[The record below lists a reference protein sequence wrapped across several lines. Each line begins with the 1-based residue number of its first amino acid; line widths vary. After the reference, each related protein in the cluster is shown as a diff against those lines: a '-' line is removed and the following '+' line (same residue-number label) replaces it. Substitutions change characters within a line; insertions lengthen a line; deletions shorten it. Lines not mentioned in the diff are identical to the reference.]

1 MATAQQGIMALPE
14 MSQQAA
20 SAAISPDQMAVVD
33 QMRQN
38 LSPKEVSDE
47 LLANASQV
55 DPQAVAE
62 FTAELRELDVPPEI
76 LDLLDRLIDEVLA
89 NPENYEAIKE
99 KYRAQGVTED
109 ILPEEFDAELFG
121 ALNLAIE
128 QLRGE
133 PAGPQAFAKGG
144 IAELKPIAKAMA
156 SYGRNGDTM
165 LAHITPAEAR
175 MLKKRG
181 GSGTI
186 NPVTGLPEFANIFK
200 RIGKAIKKFAGSTVG
215 KLVIGTALFMVAGP
229 AAAQLLTLS
238 SPMAVAGVS
247 GFVAGA
253 GTTLLAG
260 GNLRDALKAGAI
272 GGLTAGAM
280 QGLTGMGPTPAG
292 GAESA
297 AGAAG
302 TTGAGAGAGAGATP
316 LSSAPLSQPLPT
328 LPSAPAMPTLPS
340 AVDPFAGARFAP
352 TSAPMVSAMPPA
364 ASPFE
369 FAGRLDLGA
378 GTRAPTA
385 ANIMAPN
392 VGRDIA
398 VAAPGAAPAASVVP
412 TVSGVQPPVDLSS
425 VAARDAAAQVAGTP
439 QTATQVSSAM
449 RQGFGQGA
457 PTDFLGKAKELYTQ
471 YLSPSG
477 IEAQGIP
484 AAEKAG
490 REAITSLTQRLPDA
504 TPAMK
509 EAAYQAAYK
518 QAMPGMFAKYGPMT
532 AAGLGIMGL
541 AGGFQQREVKS
552 PYSDL
557 FTGGPGSAQDLLAK
571 NPYLYYLQNLPGV
584 TYYGGSVVPPA
595 PPVPPP
601 RYAHGGEV
609 QHFQEGGNV
618 LPSATTIGRE
628 AGLQTPL
635 VGTAAGA
642 PAVAPT
648 PPVGQVGVAAAPFT
662 QVATPATG
670 GYNMYSP
677 AAQNMYYGVVNQGL
691 LGGYQYNPQ
700 TRRNEPVTSLPSVEA
715 PYNTTAP
722 YASLVPAEARATVMP
737 PSPMPR
743 RAPMQF
749 PTGERLAEI
758 EGSYRSLLGR
768 DPDVAGL
775 MAFGSPQ
782 YNLSM
787 EDIRGMML
795 ASPERQRYLAQQAA
809 AQAPAPEAVVK
820 PITVT
825 IPPAPPRAPADP
837 VSGLPRIAAQNV
849 AAVEPTKPIIISST
863 APAGYDYSAAALTTD
878 RERQIND
885 LYRSILNRDAETAGL
900 KYWAGSGL
908 SISEI
913 EAQIRKIAGDI
924 GVPLTIPQN
933 VPVADVS
940 RPVTISSTA
949 PVGYDYAAAPV
960 TNEREQQ
967 INDIYRRVLNRDAE
981 SGGLKHWRD
990 SGLTIP
996 EIEAQVRKIAGD
1008 IGVTVAAPRPVA
1020 SSGGISTIPKTPTG
1034 GVVQRNMG
1042 GIASLAAGGYPRRTG
1057 QIDGPGT
1064 ETSDS
1069 IPAMLSDGE
1078 FVMTAKAVR
1087 GAGGG
1092 DRRKGAKKMYALMHQ
1107 LERNASRG

>member
-20 SAAISPDQMAVVD
+20 SAAISPEQMAAFD
-33 QMRQN
+33 QIRQTV
-38 LSPKEVSDE
+38 SPKEFSDE
-47 LLANASQV
+47 LLSSASQA

-62 FTAELRELDVPPEI
+62 FKQALEEMDVPAEV
-76 LDLLDRLIDEVLA
+76 LDLINQLVDEVLA
-89 NPENYEAIKE
+89 NPENYEAIKQ
-99 KYRAQGVTED
+99 KYLAQGVTDD
-109 ILPEEFDAELFG
+109 ILPEQFDPEFFA
-121 ALNLAIE
+121 ALNVAVD

-144 IAELKPIAKAMA
+144 IAELKPIAKALA

-181 GSGTI
+181 GSGTV
-186 NPVTGLPEFANIFK
+186 NPVTGLPEFFLK
-200 RIGKAIKKFAGSTVG
+200 KVFSKIGNAVKKFTRSTVG
-215 KLVIGTALFMVAGP
+215 RIVTTVALGFLLGP
-229 AAAQLLTLS
+229 AAASMLG
-238 SPMAVAGVS
+238 VGAGTAAGAAIS
-247 GFVAGA
+247 GFVGSAGS
-253 GTTLLAG
+253 TLLAG
-260 GNLRDALKAGAI
+260 GSVRDALKAGAVAGI
-272 GGLTAGAM
+272 TAGTGAALFGDM
-280 QGLTGMGPTPAG
+280 PLTGPAEMTAKEAFQTQVG
-292 GAESA
+292 KVANFFDAPAKVYTEA
-297 AGAAG
+297 AG
-302 TTGAGAGAGAGATP
+302 P
-316 LSSAPLSQPLPT
+316 SLPSQPELPT
-328 LPSAPAMPTLPS
+328 MPGS
-340 AVDPFAGARFAP
+340 Q
-352 TSAPMVSAMPPA
+352 
-364 ASPFE
+364 
-369 FAGRLDLGA
+369 
-378 GTRAPTA
+378 
-385 ANIMAPN
+385 
-392 VGRDIA
+392 
-398 VAAPGAAPAASVVP
+398 APAAVNVPDKYDLLPDSFGEARAVERATTSGVPSVGTVAPPAVTAPASTAVTGGDAVQQAVSAKSAVP
-412 TVSGVQPPVDLSS
+412 TVGQSIKTIGEGL
-425 VAARDAAAQVAGTP
+425 GL
-439 QTATQVSSAM
+439 
-449 RQGFGQGA
+449 GQGPA
-457 PTDFLGKAKELYTQ
+457 SWETFKQGVSDLFL
-471 YLSPSG
+471 P
-477 IEAQGIP
+477 QG
-484 AAEKAG
+484 ASQ
-490 REAITSLTQRLPDA
+490 EAIDLKVNDLMAKNPRMPYADA
-504 TPAMK
+504 LKRVTGQMTPGIMRS
-509 EAAYQAAYK
+509 
-518 QAMPGMFAKYGPMT
+518 YGPMA

-541 AGGFQQREVKS
+541 TGGFQQREVKS

-557 FTGGPGSAQDLLAK
+557 FTGGPGSARDLLAR
-571 NPYLYYLQNLPGV
+571 NPYQYYIQNLPGV
-584 TYYGGSVVPPA
+584 TYYGGSVL
-595 PPVPPP
+595 PPP
-601 RYAHGGEV
+601 GYAHGGEV
-609 QHFQEGGNV
+609 QHFSNGGET
-618 LPSATTIGRE
+618 LPSAAVIGQQ
-628 AGLQTPL
+628 AALQTPA
-635 VGTAAGA
+635 VGTVASAPPAATA
-642 PAVAPT
+642 PLT
-648 PPVGQVGVAAAPFT
+648 QVGIAAAPTT
-662 QVATPATG
+662 QVATPTVG

-809 AQAPAPEAVVK
+809 AQAPAPEAVMK
-820 PITVT
+820 PITV
-825 IPPAPPRAPADP
+825 PFVEPRARPDP

-863 APAGYDYSAAALTTD
+863 APAGYDYSAAPVVTD

-924 GVPLTIPQN
+924 GVPLTLPQN

-981 SGGLKHWRD
+981 SGGLNYWRD
-990 SGLTIP
+990 SGLSLP
-996 EIEAQVRKIAGD
+996 EIEAQIRKIAGD

-1042 GIASLAAGGYPRRTG
+1042 GIASLGAGGYPRRTG

-1064 ETSDS
+1064 ATSDS

>member
-1 MATAQQGIMALPE
+1 MAAQMSAPSPE
-14 MSQQAA
+14 
-20 SAAISPDQMAVVD
+20 QMAAAD
-33 QMRQN
+33 QIRQT

-133 PAGPQAFAKGG
+133 PAGLQAFAKGG

-229 AAAQLLTLS
+229 AAAQLLSIS

-280 QGLTGMGPTPAG
+280 QGITGMGPKPLG

-297 AGAAG
+297 AGTAG
-302 TTGAGAGAGAGATP
+302 TAGAGTAGTTP
-316 LSSAPLSQPLPT
+316 LSSLPLSEPLPT
-328 LPSAPAMPTLPS
+328 LPGAPAAPTLPGAS
-340 AVDPFAGARFAP
+340 AGPTTLPSISDPLAGARFAP
-352 TSAPMVSAMPPA
+352 TSVPVVSAAPPA
-364 ASPFE
+364 TAPFE
-369 FAGRLDLGA
+369 LSGRLDLGP
-378 GTRAPTA
+378 GTRPSTATFPT
-385 ANIMAPN
+385 
-392 VGRDIA
+392 V
-398 VAAPGAAPAASVVP
+398 SVVP
-412 TVSGVQPPVDLSS
+412 PPATAPANTAMTGGT
-425 VAARDAAAQVAGTP
+425 AAQQAAAAKSPVPTVGQAVKTIGE
-439 QTATQVSSAM
+439 
-449 RQGFGQGA
+449 GLGLGQGPA
-457 PTDFLGKAKELYTQ
+457 SWETFKQGVSDLFL
-471 YLSPSG
+471 P
-477 IEAQGIP
+477 QG
-484 AAEKAG
+484 ASQ
-490 REAITSLTQRLPDA
+490 EAIDLKVNDLMAKNPRMPYADA
-504 TPAMK
+504 LKRVTGQMTPGIMRS
-509 EAAYQAAYK
+509 
-518 QAMPGMFAKYGPMT
+518 YGPMA

-541 AGGFQQREVKS
+541 TGGFQQREVKS

-557 FTGGPGSAQDLLAK
+557 FTGGPGSARDLLAR
-571 NPYLYYLQNLPGV
+571 NPYQYYIQNLPGV
-584 TYYGGSVVPPA
+584 TYYGGSVL
-595 PPVPPP
+595 PPP
-601 RYAHGGEV
+601 GYAHGGEV
-609 QHFQEGGNV
+609 QHFAEGGET
-618 LPSATTIGRE
+618 LPSAAVIGQQ
-628 AGLQTPL
+628 AALQTP
-635 VGTAAGA
+635 AAGTVASA
-642 PAVAPT
+642 PPAATAPLT
-648 PPVGQVGVAAAPFT
+648 QVGIAAAPTT

-700 TRRNEPVTSLPSVEA
+700 TRRNEPVTSLPSVDASYNTAA
-715 PYNTTAP
+715 PYT
-722 YASLVPAEARATVMP
+722 SLVPAEARATVMP

-795 ASPERQRYLAQQAA
+795 ASPERQRFLAQQAA

-820 PITVT
+820 PITV
-825 IPPAPPRAPADP
+825 PFVEPRARPDP

-849 AAVEPTKPIIISST
+849 AAVEPTNPIIISST
-863 APAGYDYSAAALTTD
+863 APAGYDYSAATLTTD

-949 PVGYDYAAAPV
+949 PVGYDYSAAPV

-981 SGGLKHWRD
+981 SGGLSYWAGTNLPMD
-990 SGLTIP
+990 
-996 EIEAQVRKIAGD
+996 EIERQIRKIAGD
-1008 IGVTVAAPRPVA
+1008 IGVTVAAPGVKAFAPA
-1020 SSGGISTIPKTPTG
+1020 PGPTTTIPKTPTT
-1034 GVVQRNMG
+1034 VTQKNMG
-1042 GIASLAAGGYPRRTG
+1042 GIASLGAGGYPRRTG
-1057 QIDGPGT
+1057 QINGPGT
-1064 ETSDS
+1064 ATSDS

-1087 GAGGG
+1087 GAGNG